1 MKEIP
6 FCLRSASGSVRHST
20 KIQSACCPRVVHA
33 FWPLITQ
40 SSPSRT
46 ALVRS
51 EARSEPAS
59 GSEKPWH
66 HQMSRLAVAGR
77 NFSFCSCDP
86 KLAMTGPTMLA
97 LNASGSG
104 TPASCI
110 SSCQMCRCSGVQ
122 SRPPHS
128 AGQLGTARPAS
139 LRICWVWT
147 IASLPGCPPA
157 VTVSRISWGI
167 FVVKKVRIS
176 SRKAVSSSL
185 RASCISAPV
194 VLSRAC
200 WSRYR
205 AVGRAGRRG
214 CLRRQAAS
222 AASMSE
228 AIFSGLVV
236 DP

>member
-1 MKEIP
+1 MP
-6 FCLRSASGSVRHST
+6 FCLRSASGSVRQST

-86 KLAMTGPTMLA
+86 KLAITGPTMLA

-122 SRPPHS
+122 SWPPHS
-128 AGQLGTARPAS
+128 TGQLGTARPAS

-147 IASLPGCPPA
+147 IASLPTCLPA
-157 VTVSRISWGI
+157 ATVSRISWGI

-176 SRKAVSSSL
+176 SRKAVSSSV

-194 VLSRAC
+194 VLRRAC
-200 WSRYR
+200 WPRYR
-205 AVGRAGRRG
+205 AVKPDARWSPA
-214 CLRRQAAS
+214 QAAS